1 MTTRK
6 ETLEYLKVAETEEEL
21 MAALQLPYLELA
33 SPDAEVEEKVREA
46 REKLRRLETM
56 RMLAKRMLS
65 LERQQSHDTR
75 IDIMSRLKLGDEK
88 AEADLHGHCKD
99 TYCTSCEESQ
109 EYKATCLNF
118 LLRCLGQRVGTR
130 LQYDQKNGYAIHPGI
145 TSFMIRLRD
154 DPIKTFLHENKLF
167 NNLPDVLEHEY
178 NVIVEPTRKDKD
190 SKDERRNYR
199 NHVRAIKK
207 IIHSIGRCERA
218 VDAPQQLGV

>member
-6 ETLEYLKVAETEEEL
+6 QTLEYLKVAETEEEL

-46 REKLRRLETM
+46 REKLRRLETL

-65 LERQQSHDTR
+65 VERQQSHDTR
-75 IDIMSRLKLGDEK
+75 IDIMSRLKLGDEN
-88 AEADLHGHCKD
+88 AEEEMHEHCKD

-130 LQYDQKNGYAIHPGI
+130 LQYDLKNGYAIHPGI
-145 TSFMIRLRD
+145 TAFMIRLRD
-154 DPIKTFLHENKLF
+154 DPIKTCLHENRLF
-167 NNLPDVLEHEY
+167 SNLPDVLEHEY
-178 NVIVEPTRKDKD
+178 NVIVYPTGVDPASRG
-190 SKDERRNYR
+190 ERRNYR
-199 NHVRAIKK
+199 NHVAAIKK
-207 IIHSIGRCERA
+207 IIDSIGRCERA
-218 VDAPQQLGV
+218 VEPKRYG

>member
-1 MTTRK
+1 
-6 ETLEYLKVAETEEEL
+6 

-46 REKLRRLETM
+46 REKLRRLETL

-65 LERQQSHDTR
+65 VERQQSHDTR

-130 LQYDQKNGYAIHPGI
+130 LQYDQKNGYAIHSGI
-145 TSFMIRLRD
+145 TAFMIRLRD

-178 NVIVEPTRKDKD
+178 NVIVEPTGKDKD

-207 IIHSIGRCERA
+207 IIGSIGRCERA
-218 VDAPQQLGV
+218 RS